1 MAMISIPS
9 TSWDR
14 ALRNARSASVWRSYT
29 GMTTETRI
37 TDQRSRGLII
47 PAHCAR
53 LPTRGFRGKRSP
65 CLLQRYGLRNRA
77 TGIARSGTFMLQAL
91 DATTG
96 AATPHSGAALWL
108 ALRTLRNLRK
118 GLAWAWL
125 DNICQYSRSKIMAHR
140 RMRRDLAFCV

>member
-1 MAMISIPS
+1 
-9 TSWDR
+9 
-14 ALRNARSASVWRSYT
+14 
-29 GMTTETRI
+29 
-37 TDQRSRGLII
+37 
-47 PAHCAR
+47 
-53 LPTRGFRGKRSP
+53 
-65 CLLQRYGLRNRA
+65 
-77 TGIARSGTFMLQAL
+77 MLQAL